1 MHKVVLVVALG
12 TLAASCMSLGAAP
25 ARADN
30 IWDVVNARGN
40 ARAGGPVSEYDKE
53 LLGRWGCE
61 SGTRSAYCQHIR
73 HGANSGWYQADQ
85 RRSRR

>member
-1 MHKVVLVVALG
+1 MKSAALAL
-12 TLAASCMSLGAAP
+12 TALLAFVPAA

-40 ARAGGPVSEYDKE
+40 ARAGGPVSEYDRE

-61 SGTRSAYCQHIR
+61 SGTRSAYCQQIK
-73 HGANSGWYQADQ
+73 HGATTGSYRAY
-85 RRSRR
+85 RRRVRN

>member
-1 MHKVVLVVALG
+1 MKDDRGEFLEASKMRSAALALTALMALVP
-12 TLAASCMSLGAAP
+12 AA

-40 ARAGGPVSEYDKE
+40 ARAGGPVSEYDRE

-61 SGTRSAYCQHIR
+61 SGT
-73 HGANSGWYQADQ
+73 
-85 RRSRR
+85 

>member
-1 MHKVVLVVALG
+1 MKS
-12 TLAASCMSLGAAP
+12 AAIGLSAMMAFVPAA

-40 ARAGGPVSEYDKE
+40 ARAGGPVSEYDRE

-61 SGTRSAYCQHIR
+61 SGTQSAYCQQIK
-73 HGANSGWYQADQ
+73 HGATTGSYRAY
-85 RRSRR
+85 RRRVRH